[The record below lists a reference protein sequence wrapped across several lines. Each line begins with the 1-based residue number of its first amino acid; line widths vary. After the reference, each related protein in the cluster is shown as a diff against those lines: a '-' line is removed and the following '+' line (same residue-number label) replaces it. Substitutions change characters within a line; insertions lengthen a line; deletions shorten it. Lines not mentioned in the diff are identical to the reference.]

1 MTNELYEKLAEQ
13 FYKETGMLAP
23 GKDVPP
29 ELGNDSKPYGV
40 RRAEWERWRSDL
52 SEGQRKRME
61 YAVLITTESMFLCGV
76 PRDVQAR
83 ELEKLAIELLVR
95 MKVDKEEYPTASI
108 EEKWR
113 RRELNYWI
121 YSNRHLLK
129 DCEV

>member
-1 MTNELYEKLAEQ
+1 MTIELYEKLAEQ

-52 SEGQRKRME
+52 TTEQRKRME
-61 YAVLITTESMFLCGV
+61 HAISITTESMFMCNV
-76 PRDVQAR
+76 PRSVQSR
-83 ELEKLAIELLVR
+83 QLENLALELLVK
-95 MKVDKEEYPTASI
+95 MKVDKEEYPTAPI

-113 RRELNYWI
+113 RRELNYWN
-121 YSNRHLLK
+121 YEHRHLLK